1 MKKRKRKDPMTIPNL
16 SHEQRLALA
25 DLLNNKDVGVLR
37 EMLATVYD
45 AAIKAQFDQHIGV
58 VGTAPGF

>member
-25 DLLNNKDVGVLR
+25 DLLNNKDVDVLR
-37 EMLATVYD
+37 PLCLYFVRPFAR
-45 AAIKAQFDQHIGV
+45 I
-58 VGTAPGF
+58 